1 MKEILSEV
9 QTWLE
14 QEEPIAVAVVVHAQR
29 PTPRP
34 VGAWM
39 AVTASGKMAG
49 SVSGGCVEGVVFQE
63 AQEVLQT
70 NAPKQVTF
78 RVVDEEGWEVGLACD
93 GEMSVYIEPLTAMHR
108 ALLDALARGETVVW
122 VAHLSGE
129 GHLLAWPDG
138 RQKGRADL
146 APALEGAFPG
156 PLAERRSTPVG
167 ECFVQVCAP
176 PPTLT
181 IVGAVHLGQI
191 LAR

>member
-78 RVVDEEGWEVGLACD
+78 RVVDEEGWEVGLACG

-108 ALLDALARGETVVW
+108 ALLDALARGETVAW